1 MNRTPEHAR
10 LGGAYSITATGKI
23 RLHVKIPIVDF
34 GLPNGSREGNVQSGG
49 AHGRWQGR
57 YGAINLFFIT
67 VCLIFLFFKSFHT
80 LTKKNHYTVIAE
92 DLKVFF
98 KDLW

>member
-1 MNRTPEHAR
+1 MVLKRDKCPRGRNTVNRTPQPP

-34 GLPNGSREGNVQSGG
+34 GLPNVSREGNVQRGG

-67 VCLIFLFFKSFHT
+67 VCLIFFSR
-80 LTKKNHYTVIAE
+80 
-92 DLKVFF
+92 VFILSP
-98 KDLW
+98 KRIITQ